1 MQQPVPP
8 PAAPHI
14 SSVNYLPPRRKER
27 LIKLITKR
35 HTVHCT
41 LDTVPVVALWD
52 SGAQAT
58 IINEEWRK
66 LHLPHSTVRPLSE
79 LLGSDILLGV
89 AANQTEIPF
98 MGWVEVEFR
107 LGKEAALT
115 KPLLVPILVSS
126 DPHVAA
132 EPIIGY
138 NVIEEITGEGGQTTK
153 TETIHTVCQA
163 FQITVKT
170 AQALLQLIH
179 APVSEEDVGIIHT
192 GKRTLT
198 LGAEQVTTVYV
209 NVNTGAQYHGQDLLL
224 VPSEEPTLP
233 EGVVIEEGLVS
244 VPSNRSGY
252 VPVPIANTNK
262 HSVTLAQHTVFGHL
276 QTVKTAY
283 AAGVEQM
290 NRGEGLKPP
299 TNISSPGGDNSK
311 KHKPAWWDPPVDLSH
326 LNEEQG
332 RITKQLLREEC
343 HAFAYDDDD
352 IGSIPSLKLHITLHD
367 TTPVRKTY
375 MAVPKP
381 LHQEVKEYVQDLLN
395 RGWITPSRSP
405 YASPVVCV
413 RKKDG
418 TLRLCCDYRELNKKS
433 VPDRHPIPRIQD
445 MLDSL
450 TGSSW
455 FSVLDQGKAYH
466 QGFLDKESQP
476 LTAFITPWGLYQ
488 WIRIPFGLSAAP
500 AEFQRNMEDCLRG
513 LRDIMCQPYLDDN
526 LVHSPSFEDH
536 IEHLRSV
543 LQRYQEHGVKLSPRK
558 CEVLKRKVRFLG
570 RLVSGQGYTMDPS
583 EVAPVQAL
591 KEKAPTTVGELRR
604 VMGFLSYYRTY
615 IPNFSRIAQPLYQLL
630 STPPDQVKRE
640 KFRATT
646 RKKGNLPP
654 NTPIQWTDNHQKTL
668 NSLID
673 KLIEPPIL
681 GYPDMT
687 QPFVLHTDASQ
698 EGLGAVLYQRQN
710 GKMVVIGY
718 GSRTLTPPEKNY
730 HMHSGKLEFLA
741 LKWAICE
748 RFRDY
753 LYHAP
758 HFVVYTDN
766 NPLTYILSTAKLNA
780 TGHRWVG
787 ELSEFD
793 FSIKYRPGKSN
804 ADADGLSRMPLDI
817 NVFMTQCT
825 EEVGQE
831 VFSATVQGVR
841 VQGDTPP
848 VWVATVPIETLDLVR
863 DASAHPRTKS
873 LTPEQIRDSQ
883 ERDPVIGQVLHYKRN
898 NQHPSRRALKAEP
911 ADVRVLMRQW
921 AKLYVNE
928 DGILFRKAGDKQQLI
943 LPKEHHR
950 TVFHE
955 LHREMGHLGVE
966 RTLNLIQDRFYWARM
981 YSNIEHFVTQEC
993 ECLKAKRPHK
1003 ATRAPMTTIVT
1014 TRPGEL
1020 VCIDFLHLETCKQGF
1035 EYILIVIDHFTGFAQ
1050 AYATKNKSA
1059 KTVVDKLFND
1069 FALRVGF
1076 PERIHHDMGREFD
1089 NQLMDQLQRSCDVR
1103 GSHTTCYH
1111 PQGNGKCERFNRTIL
1126 SMLRTLTS
1134 EQKTDWKSSL
1144 TKLVHAYNC
1153 TRSGVT
1159 GFSPYYLLYG
1169 RSPRLPVDLLFNLQ
1183 PREAKETYTE
1193 YVQNWQNRMRQAY
1206 EIASKTA
1213 AREALRGKKG
1223 YDKRA
1228 HGADLQPGGRV
1239 LVRNLSE
1246 RGGPGKLR
1254 SYWETKVH
1262 VVVKRRSSD
1271 SPVYEVA
1278 PEGGGKSR
1286 VLHRNLLLPCDS
1298 LPLGKPEPAPAT
1310 QERKIRTRTRTRQRQ
1325 INESEENSDS
1335 ESSEEVELVYRF
1347 PEDQELSQRAADLN
1361 PEAEPFAP
1369 ALMMQDGAPDLEDAT
1384 VAQEET
1390 ETDDRGIAAD
1400 RDGENDAEPGEGL
1413 QESSEEDD
1421 PDPPPATSYP
1431 QRHRHRPRML
1441 TYNTLGEPTWVEAG
1455 AESLHVVSM
1464 SPARNPPVM
1473 WRPWASLDIEVTG

>member
-1 MQQPVPP
+1 M
-8 PAAPHI
+8 
-14 SSVNYLPPRRKER
+14 
-27 LIKLITKR
+27 
-35 HTVHCT
+35 
-41 LDTVPVVALWD
+41 PVVALWD
-52 SGAQAT
+52 TGAQAT

-66 LHLPHSTVRPLSE
+66 LHLPHSTVRPFSE
-79 LLGSDILLGV
+79 LLDSDILLGV

-98 MGWVEVEFR
+98 LGWVEVEFR
-107 LGKEAALT
+107 LGKDSAMT
-115 KPLLVPILVSS
+115 KPILVPILVSS
-126 DPHVAA
+126 DSRVAV

-138 NVIEEITGEGGQTTK
+138 NVIEEITGGNSQNTR

-170 AQALLQLIH
+170 AQAVLQLIH
-179 APVSEEDVGIIHT
+179 APVNEEEVGIVHT

-198 LGAEQVTTVYV
+198 LAAEQVTTVYA

-224 VPSEEPTLP
+224 VPSEAPTLP
-233 EGVVIEEGLVS
+233 EGVVVEEGLVR
-244 VPSNRSGY
+244 VPSKRSGY
-252 VPVPIANTNK
+252 VPVPIINTNK
-262 HSVTLAQHTVFGHL
+262 YSVTLLMRTAIGHL

-283 AAGVEQM
+283 VASVGQM
-290 NRGEGLKPP
+290 NRGEGKTPSTDTASTKDCDKSEREKPV
-299 TNISSPGGDNSK
+299 
-311 KHKPAWWDPPVDLSH
+311 WWDPPVDLSH
-326 LNEEQG
+326 LNEEQ
-332 RITKQLLREEC
+332 RRTTKQLLREEC

-352 IGSIPSLKLHITLHD
+352 IGAIPSLKLHITLHD

-375 MAVPKP
+375 VAVPKP
-381 LHQEVKEYVQDLLN
+381 LHQEVKEYIQDLLN
-395 RGWITPSRSP
+395 RGWIAPSRSP

-418 TLRLCCDYRELNKKS
+418 TLRLCCDYRELNKRS

-466 QGFLDKESQP
+466 QGFLDEESQP

-488 WIRIPFGLSAAP
+488 WVRIPFGLSAAP

-513 LRDIMCQPYLDDN
+513 LRDVMCQPYLDDN
-526 LVHSPSFEDH
+526 LVHSQSFADH
-536 IEHLRSV
+536 IEHLRAV

-558 CEVLKRKVRFLG
+558 CEVMKRKVRFLG
-570 RLVSGQGYTMDPS
+570 RLVSGEGYTMDPS

-591 KEKAPTTVGELRR
+591 KEKTPKTVGELRR

-615 IPNFSRIAQPLYQLL
+615 IPNFSRIAQPLYKLL
-630 STPPDQVKRE
+630 STAPDQKNRE
-640 KFRATT
+640 KISATT
-646 RKKGNLPP
+646 RKKGNPP
-654 NTPIQWTDNHQKTL
+654 PKTPIPWTEHHQKVLT
-668 NSLID
+668 SLID

-681 GYPDMT
+681 GYPEMT

-698 EGLGAVLYQRQN
+698 DGLGAVLYQRKN
-710 GKMVVIGY
+710 GKTVVIGY

-766 NPLTYILSTAKLNA
+766 NPLTYILTTAKLNA

-817 NVFMTQCT
+817 NAFMKQCT
-825 EEVGQE
+825 EEVGRE
-831 VFSATVQGVR
+831 VFSAAVQGVS
-841 VQGDTPP
+841 VQGDTPL
-848 VWVATVPIETLDLVR
+848 VWITPVPIETLDLVR
-863 DASAHPRTKS
+863 DASAHFRAQS
-873 LTPEQIRDSQ
+873 LTPEQIRESQ
-883 ERDPVIGQVLHYKRN
+883 ERDPVIGQVLRYKRE
-898 NQHPSRRALKAEP
+898 NQYPSRRAFKAEP
-911 ADVRVLMRQW
+911 PDIRVLMRQW
-921 AKLYVNE
+921 PKLYVNE
-928 DGILFRKAGDKQQLI
+928 DGILYRKAGDKQQLI
-943 LPKEHHR
+943 LPKEHR
-950 TVFHE
+950 QTVFHE
-955 LHREMGHLGVE
+955 LHKEMGHVGVE

-981 YSNIEHFVTQEC
+981 YPDIEHFVTQEC

-1003 ATRAPMTTIVT
+1003 ATRAPLTTIVT

-1035 EYILIVIDHFTGFAQ
+1035 EYILVVIDHFTGFAQ
-1050 AYATKNKSA
+1050 AYATKNKSS

-1089 NQLMDQLQRSCDVR
+1089 NQLMDQLQKSCDVR

-1134 EQKTDWKSSL
+1134 EQKADWKSSL
-1144 TKLVHAYNC
+1144 TKIVHAYNC

-1159 GFSPYYLLYG
+1159 GFSPYYLLFG

-1183 PREAKETYTE
+1183 PREAKETYSE
-1193 YVQNWQNRMRQAY
+1193 YVKNWQNRMRQAY

-1223 YDKRA
+1223 YDKRI
-1228 HGADLQPGGRV
+1228 HGIDLLPGGRV

-1254 SYWETKVH
+1254 SYWETKVY
-1262 VVVKRRSSD
+1262 VVVKRRSKD

-1298 LPLGKPEPAPAT
+1298 LPLEKLEPAFT
-1310 QERKIRTRTRTRQRQ
+1310 EHERKILPRTRTRQNQ
-1325 INESEENSDS
+1325 SNKPVEDSDS
-1335 ESSEEVELVYRF
+1335 ESSEGELVCRF
-1347 PEDQELSQRAADLN
+1347 PDGQLSHRTAGLN
-1361 PEAEPFAP
+1361 PEAQPFTS
-1369 ALMMQDGAPDLEDAT
+1369 ALMRQRGAPDLEDA
-1384 VAQEET
+1384 ET
-1390 ETDDRGIAAD
+1390 AHGDAETNNGGVAAD
-1400 RDGENDAEPGEGL
+1400 EDGESNTAEPGEGL

-1421 PDPPPATSYP
+1421 PAPPPATGYP
-1431 QRHRHRPRML
+1431 QRQRNRPRML
-1441 TYNTLGEPTWVEAG
+1441 TYHTLGEPSWVEAR
-1455 AESLHVVSM
+1455 AESLQVVSM
-1464 SPARNPPVM
+1464 PPAYNPPVM
-1473 WRPWASLDIEVTG
+1473 WRPWVLSDIEVMG

>member
-1 MQQPVPP
+1 M
-8 PAAPHI
+8 
-14 SSVNYLPPRRKER
+14 
-27 LIKLITKR
+27 
-35 HTVHCT
+35 
-41 LDTVPVVALWD
+41 LDRVPVVALWD

-79 LLGSDILLGV
+79 LLGSNSLVGV

-98 MGWVEVEFR
+98 IGWVEAEFR
-107 LGKEAALT
+107 LGKDSTMT

-126 DPHVAA
+126 DPKVAE

-138 NVIEEITGEGGQTTK
+138 NVIEEVTGESSQKSK
-153 TETIHTVCQA
+153 TETIHTVCKA
-163 FQITVKT
+163 FQITVQT
-170 AQALLQLIH
+170 AQSVLQLIH
-179 APVSEEDVGIIHT
+179 APLCDDDVGVVHT
-192 GKRTLT
+192 GRKTITLA
-198 LGAEQVTTVYV
+198 AEQVTTVYV
-209 NVNTGAQYHGQDLLL
+209 NANTAVQYQGQDLLL
-224 VPSEEPTLP
+224 VPSEEPTVP
-233 EGVVIEEGLVS
+233 EGVVIEQGLVT
-244 VPSNRSGY
+244 VPSRRSGY
-252 VPVPIANTNK
+252 VPVPIANTNRY
-262 HSVTLAQHTVFGHL
+262 SVTLNQRTVLGHL

-283 AAGVEQM
+283 AASPEQLRVGEGVEPPVNTVSANSDSTTTQ
-290 NRGEGLKPP
+290 KP
-299 TNISSPGGDNSK
+299 T
-311 KHKPAWWDPPVDLSH
+311 WWDPPVDLSH
-326 LNEEQG
+326 LNEDQR

-343 HAFAYDDDD
+343 HAFAYDDED
-352 IGSIPSLKLHITLHD
+352 IGSIPSLNLHITLHD

-381 LHQEVKEYVQDLLN
+381 LHQEVKEYIQDLLN
-395 RGWITPSRSP
+395 RGWITPSRSS

-418 TLRLCCDYRELNKKS
+418 TLRLCCDYRELNKRS

-488 WIRIPFGLSAAP
+488 WVRIPFGLSAAP

-513 LRDIMCQPYLDDN
+513 LRDVMCQPYLDDN
-526 LVHSPSFEDH
+526 LVHSSNFDDH
-536 IEHLRSV
+536 IEHLRTV

-570 RLVSGQGYTMDPS
+570 RLVSGEGYTMDPA
-583 EVAPVQAL
+583 EVAPVLAL
-591 KEKAPTTVGELRR
+591 KEKEPTTVGELRR

-630 STPPDQVKRE
+630 STSSGQTTRE
-640 KFRATT
+640 KVRATPSA

-654 NTPIQWTDNHQKTL
+654 NTPIPWRESHQQTL

-681 GYPDMT
+681 GYPDVT

-710 GKMVVIGY
+710 SKMVVVGY

-817 NVFMTQCT
+817 TEFMAQCS
-825 EEVGQE
+825 ESVGQE
-831 VFSATVQGVR
+831 VFSATVQGVKMQR
-841 VQGDTPP
+841 ETPS
-848 VWVATVPIETLDLVR
+848 VWVTVPIETLDLVK
-863 DASAHPRTKS
+863 DASAPPLAKP
-873 LTPEQIRDSQ
+873 LTPEQIRGSQ
-883 ERDPVIGQVLHYKRN
+883 ERDPIIGRVLHYRKE

-911 ADVRVLMRQW
+911 TDVRVLMRQW
-921 AKLYVNE
+921 TKLFVNE
-928 DGILFRKAGDKQQLI
+928 DGILYRKAGEKEQLV
-943 LPKEHHR
+943 LPKEHHQ

-966 RTLNLIQDRFYWARM
+966 RTVNLIQDRFYWARM
-981 YSNIEHFVTQEC
+981 YSDIEHFVTQEC

-1014 TRPGEL
+1014 TRPFEL
-1020 VCIDFLHLETCKQGF
+1020 VAIDFLHLETCKQGF
-1035 EYILIVIDHFTGFAQ
+1035 EYILIVIDHYTGFAQ

-1069 FALRVGF
+1069 FALRFGF
-1076 PERIHHDMGREFD
+1076 PERIHHDMGREFE
-1089 NQLMDQLQRSCDVR
+1089 NHLMDQLQKSCDVR

-1111 PQGNGKCERFNRTIL
+1111 PMGNGKCERLNRTVL
-1126 SMLRTLTS
+1126 SMLRTLTK
-1134 EQKTDWKSSL
+1134 EQKADWKSSL
-1144 TKLVHAYNC
+1144 PKMMHAYNC

-1183 PREAKETYTE
+1183 PSETKETYTE
-1193 YVQNWQNRMRQAY
+1193 YVQNWQNRMQQAY

-1213 AREALRGKKG
+1213 AREALRGKRG
-1223 YDKRA
+1223 YDKRV

-1254 SYWETKVH
+1254 SYWESKVH

-1298 LPLGKPEPAPAT
+1298 LPLEKSEPDPAKQEQRKT
-1310 QERKIRTRTRTRQRQ
+1310 QTRTKTRQDQSRRQ
-1325 INESEENSDS
+1325 GEDPDSENSDD
-1335 ESSEEVELVYRF
+1335 EELVCRF
-1347 PEDQELSQRAADLN
+1347 THYHEEPSREATDLN
-1361 PEAEPFAP
+1361 PDAEPFAP
-1369 ALMMQDGAPDLEDAT
+1369 ALVMQDGAPDLEDAASVPEDAEAHT
-1384 VAQEET
+1384 GDITAET
-1390 ETDDRGIAAD
+1390 
-1400 RDGENDAEPGEGL
+1400 DGENDAAEPGESL
-1413 QESSEEDD
+1413 QESSEEED
-1421 PDPPPATSYP
+1421 PDPLPATNYP
-1431 QRHRHRPRML
+1431 QRDRHRPRML
-1441 TYNTLGEPTWVEAG
+1441 TYTTLGEPTWVEAG
-1455 AESLHVVSM
+1455 AESLHVST
-1464 SPARNPPVM
+1464 SPACSRPVM
-1473 WRPWASLDIEVTG
+1473 WRPWAAPDMEVLG

>member
-1 MQQPVPP
+1 MI
-8 PAAPHI
+8 A
-14 SSVNYLPPRRKER
+14 
-27 LIKLITKR
+27 KR

-107 LGKEAALT
+107 LGKESALT

-138 NVIEEITGEGGQTTK
+138 NVIEEITGEGSKTTK

-170 AQALLQLIH
+170 AQAVLQLIH

-209 NVNTGAQYHGQDLLL
+209 NVNTGAQYQGQDLLL

-233 EGVVIEEGLVS
+233 EGVVIEEGLVR

-262 HSVTLAQHTVFGHL
+262 HSVTLAQRTVFGHL

-283 AAGVEQM
+283 AASVEQM

-299 TNISSPGGDNSK
+299 TNTASSPGGDNSK

-326 LNEEQG
+326 LNEEQR

-381 LHQEVKEYVQDLLN
+381 LHQEVKEYIQDLLN

-488 WIRIPFGLSAAP
+488 WLRIPFGLSAAP

-513 LRDIMCQPYLDDN
+513 LRDVMCQPYLDDN

-536 IEHLRSV
+536 IEHLRTV

-630 STPPDQVKRE
+630 STPPDQMKRE
-640 KFRATT
+640 KVRTTT

-673 KLIEPPIL
+673 KLIEPPLL
-681 GYPDMT
+681 GYPEMT

-698 EGLGAVLYQRQN
+698 EGLGAVLYQRQD

-817 NVFMTQCT
+817 NAFMTQCT

-831 VFSATVQGVR
+831 VFSAAVQGVS

-883 ERDPVIGQVLHYKRN
+883 KRDPVIGQVLHYKRN

-928 DGILFRKAGDKQQLI
+928 DGILFRKAGDKQQLV
-943 LPKEHHR
+943 LPKEHHQ

-981 YSNIEHFVTQEC
+981 YSDIEHLVTQEC

-1134 EQKTDWKSSL
+1134 EQKADWKSSL

-1325 INESEENSDS
+1325 INESEDNSDS
-1335 ESSEEVELVYRF
+1335 ESSDEVELVCRF
-1347 PEDQELSQRAADLN
+1347 PDDQELSQRAADLN

-1390 ETDDRGIAAD
+1390 ETDDRGITAD
-1400 RDGENDAEPGEGL
+1400 GDGENDAEPGEGL

-1421 PDPPPATSYP
+1421 PDPPPVTSYP

-1441 TYNTLGEPTWVEAG
+1441 TYNTLGEPTWVEAD
-1455 AESLHVVSM
+1455 AESLHVGSM
-1464 SPARNPPVM
+1464 SPACNPPVM
-1473 WRPWASLDIEVTG
+1473 WQP

>member
-1 MQQPVPP
+1 M
-8 PAAPHI
+8 

-27 LIKLITKR
+27 LIKLIAKK

-41 LDTVPVVALWD
+41 MDTIPVVGLWD

-79 LLGSDILLGV
+79 LLGSDTLMGV

-107 LGKEAALT
+107 LGEGPTTT

-126 DPHVAA
+126 DPQVAE
-132 EPIIGY
+132 EPIIGF
-138 NVIEEITGEGGQTTK
+138 NVIEEITGEGQQTTR

-163 FQITVKT
+163 FKVAVKT
-170 AQALLQLIH
+170 AQEVLQLIH
-179 APVSEEDVGIIHT
+179 APAPSEDIGIAHT
-192 GKRTLT
+192 GRRTFT
-198 LGAEQVTTVYV
+198 LAAGEVTTVYV

-224 VPSEEPTLP
+224 VPSEELTLP
-233 EGVVIEEGLVS
+233 EGVMIEEGIVS
-244 VPSNRSGY
+244 VPSKRPGC
-252 VPVPIANTNK
+252 VPVPIVNSNK
-262 HSVTLAQHTVFGHL
+262 HSVTLAQRTVLGHL
-276 QTVKTAY
+276 HTVKTAY
-283 AAGVEQM
+283 AAGLEQV
-290 NRGEGLKPP
+290 NRGHEEGPPRSGKAAKP
-299 TNISSPGGDNSK
+299 S
-311 KHKPAWWDPPVDLSH
+311 WWDPPVDLSH
-326 LNEEQG
+326 LNEEQ
-332 RITKQLLREEC
+332 RRVTKQLLREEC
-343 HAFAYDDDD
+343 HAFAYDEDD

-367 TTPVRKTY
+367 TTPVRRTY

-381 LHQEVKEYVQDLLN
+381 LHQEVKEYIQDLLN

-405 YASPVVCV
+405 YSSPVVCV

-418 TLRLCCDYRELNKKS
+418 SLRLCCDYRELNKRS

-466 QGFLDKESQP
+466 QGFLDEESQP

-488 WIRIPFGLSAAP
+488 WVRIPFGLSAAP

-513 LRDIMCQPYLDDN
+513 LRDVMCQPYLDDN
-526 LVHSPSFEDH
+526 LVHSASFEDH
-536 IEHLRSV
+536 IEHLRKV

-570 RLVSGQGYTMDPS
+570 RLVSGEGYTMDPA

-591 KEKAPTTVGELRR
+591 KEKVPATVGELRR
-604 VMGFLSYYRTY
+604 IMGFLSYYRMY

-630 STPPDQVKRE
+630 SAPPDQKKKE
-640 KFRATT
+640 KVTT
-646 RKKGNLPP
+646 TARRKGNLPP
-654 NTPIQWTDNHQKTL
+654 NTPIKWTETHQDTL
-668 NSLID
+668 NMLLDRLIQ
-673 KLIEPPIL
+673 PPIL

-687 QPFVLHTDASQ
+687 EPFVLHTDASQ

-710 GKMVVIGY
+710 SKMVVIGY

-758 HFVVYTDN
+758 HFIVYTDN
-766 NPLTYILSTAKLNA
+766 NPLTYVLSTAKLNA

-804 ADADGLSRMPLDI
+804 ADADGLSRMPVDI
-817 NVFMTQCT
+817 NAFMTQCT
-825 EEVGQE
+825 EEVGRE
-831 VFSATVQGVR
+831 VFSATVQGVS
-841 VQGDTPP
+841 VQGENPP
-848 VWVATVPIETLDLVR
+848 AWVTTVPIQSLELTKDPEP
-863 DASAHPRTKS
+863 SGTKS

-883 ERDPVIGQVLHYKRN
+883 EKDPCIGKVLQYKQDN
-898 NQHPSRRALKAEP
+898 LQPSRRQLKAEP
-911 ADVRVLMRQW
+911 ANVRVLMRQW
-921 AKLYVNE
+921 TKLYVNE
-928 DGILFRKAGDKQQLI
+928 DGILYRKAGDKQQLV
-943 LPKEHHR
+943 LPKEYHP

-955 LHREMGHLGVE
+955 LHREMGHMGVE

-981 YSNIEHFVTQEC
+981 SSDVERFVTQEC
-993 ECLKAKRPHK
+993 ECLKAKQPHK
-1003 ATRAPMTTIVT
+1003 ATRAPLTTITT

-1020 VCIDFLHLETCKQGF
+1020 VCIDFLHLETCKHGF
-1035 EYILIVIDHFTGFAQ
+1035 EYILVVIDHFTGFVQ

-1069 FALRVGF
+1069 FALRVVF
-1076 PERIHHDMGREFD
+1076 PERIHHDMGREFE
-1089 NQLMDQLQRSCDVR
+1089 NQLMDQLQKSCDVR

-1134 EQKTDWKSSL
+1134 EQKADWKSSL

-1169 RSPRLPVDLLFNLQ
+1169 RSPRLPIDLLFNLQ
-1183 PREAKETYTE
+1183 PREAKETYNE
-1193 YVQNWQNRMRQAY
+1193 YVQNWQKRMRQAY

-1213 AREALRGKKG
+1213 AREALRGKTG
-1223 YDKRA
+1223 YDKRV
-1228 HGADLQPGGRV
+1228 HGTDLQPGGRV

-1254 SYWETKVH
+1254 SYWESKVH
-1262 VVVKRRSSD
+1262 VVLKRRSND

-1278 PEGGGKSR
+1278 PEAGGKSR

-1298 LPLGKPEPAPAT
+1298 LPLDAAEPVPARR
-1310 QERKIRTRTRTRQRQ
+1310 ERKVQTRTRKRQT
-1325 INESEENSDS
+1325 NGLGEDSDS
-1335 ESSEEVELVYRF
+1335 ENRDDGDLVCRF
-1347 PEDQELSQRAADLN
+1347 PDNAERRKSIAALN

-1369 ALMMQDGAPDLEDAT
+1369 SPATQEVEPELEKLAADLEETEAEAD
-1384 VAQEET
+1384 QEET
-1390 ETDDRGIAAD
+1390 EMDNRELTVGDGGVDDTGEL
-1400 RDGENDAEPGEGL
+1400 GEN
-1413 QESSEEDD
+1413 QRESAAEEDL
-1421 PDPPPATSYP
+1421 DPPPAASYP

-1441 TYNTLGEPTWVEAG
+1441 TYTALGEPRWVESG
-1455 AESLHVVSM
+1455 VDSLQVVSS
-1464 SPARNPPVM
+1464 SPVDNRPVM
-1473 WRPWASLDIEVTG
+1473 WRPWTAPGVEVMS